1 MIKSKNKFISCGL
14 SLLLLIAI
22 LDLNHH
28 HEHDEYP
35 NRYNIFDLSSE
46 VSDLHETSNQC
57 VKCLTK
63 VQRFTAI
70 NSFDFSFQNLSSVF
84 YSSEEKVAM
93 DTFNYSIY
101 YIFLIFAA
109 LLIDHYLT

>member
-1 MIKSKNKFISCGL
+1 MIKLKNKFISCGL

-63 VQRFTAI
+63 VQRFTSI

-84 YSSEEKVAM
+84 YFSEEMIFEKLINF
-93 DTFNYSIY
+93 DLNSRPPP
-101 YIFLIFAA
+101 FLI
-109 LLIDHYLT
+109 

>member
-28 HEHDEYP
+28 HEPDEYS

-63 VQRFTAI
+63 VQRSTAI

-84 YSSEEKVAM
+84 YFSEEM
-93 DTFNYSIY
+93 
-101 YIFLIFAA
+101 IFDKLINFELNSRPPPF
-109 LLIDHYLT
+109 LL

>member
-63 VQRFTAI
+63 VQRFTSI

-84 YSSEEKVAM
+84 YSSEEM
-93 DTFNYSIY
+93 
-101 YIFLIFAA
+101 IFDKLINFDLNSRPPPF
-109 LLIDHYLT
+109 LL

>member
-63 VQRFTAI
+63 VQRFTSI

-84 YSSEEKVAM
+84 YASEE
-93 DTFNYSIY
+93 I
-101 YIFLIFAA
+101 IFDKLINFDLNSRPPPF
-109 LLIDHYLT
+109 LL

>member
-28 HEHDEYP
+28 HEHEYP

-46 VSDLHETSNQC
+46 VSDFHEISNQC

-63 VQRFTAI
+63 VYRFTSI

-84 YSSEEKVAM
+84 YFSEEM
-93 DTFNYSIY
+93 
-101 YIFLIFAA
+101 IFDKLINFDLNSRPPPF
-109 LLIDHYLT
+109 LL

>member
-1 MIKSKNKFISCGL
+1 MVKSKNKFISCGL

-35 NRYNIFDLSSE
+35 NRCNIFDLSSE

-63 VQRFTAI
+63 VQRFTSI

-84 YSSEEKVAM
+84 YFSEEM
-93 DTFNYSIY
+93 
-101 YIFLIFAA
+101 IFDKLINFDLNSRPPPF
-109 LLIDHYLT
+109 LL

>member
-84 YSSEEKVAM
+84 YSSEEM
-93 DTFNYSIY
+93 
-101 YIFLIFAA
+101 IFDKLINFDLNSRPPPF
-109 LLIDHYLT
+109 LL

>member
-1 MIKSKNKFISCGL
+1 MIKLKNKFISCGL

-63 VQRFTAI
+63 VQRFTSI
-70 NSFDFSFQNLSSVF
+70 NSFDFSFQNLSSIF
-84 YSSEEKVAM
+84 YFSEEM
-93 DTFNYSIY
+93 
-101 YIFLIFAA
+101 IFDKLINFDLNSRPPPF
-109 LLIDHYLT
+109 LL

>member
-14 SLLLLIAI
+14 SLLLLVAI

-28 HEHDEYP
+28 HEHEYS

-84 YSSEEKVAM
+84 YSSEEM
-93 DTFNYSIY
+93 
-101 YIFLIFAA
+101 IFDKLINFDLNSRPPPF
-109 LLIDHYLT
+109 LL

>member
-63 VQRFTAI
+63 VQRFTSI

-84 YSSEEKVAM
+84 YFSEEK
-93 DTFNYSIY
+93 
-101 YIFLIFAA
+101 IFDKLINFDLNSRPPPF
-109 LLIDHYLT
+109 LL

>member
-63 VQRFTAI
+63 VQRFTSI

-84 YSSEEKVAM
+84 YFSEEMIFEKLINF
-93 DTFNYSIY
+93 DLNSRPPP
-101 YIFLIFAA
+101 FLI
-109 LLIDHYLT
+109 

>member
-14 SLLLLIAI
+14 SLLLLVAI

-28 HEHDEYP
+28 HEHEYS
-35 NRYNIFDLSSE
+35 NRYNIFDLSNE
-46 VSDLHETSNQC
+46 FSDLHENSNQC

-63 VQRFTAI
+63 VQSFTSI

-84 YSSEEKVAM
+84 YFSEEM
-93 DTFNYSIY
+93 
-101 YIFLIFAA
+101 IFDKLINFDLNSRPPPF
-109 LLIDHYLT
+109 LL

>member
-46 VSDLHETSNQC
+46 VSGLHETSNQC
-57 VKCLTK
+57 VKCLNK

-84 YSSEEKVAM
+84 YFSEEM
-93 DTFNYSIY
+93 
-101 YIFLIFAA
+101 IFDKLINFDLNSRPPPF
-109 LLIDHYLT
+109 LL

>member
-22 LDLNHH
+22 LGLNHH

-46 VSDLHETSNQC
+46 VSDFHETSNQC

-63 VQRFTAI
+63 VQRFTSI
-70 NSFDFSFQNLSSVF
+70 NGFDFSFQNLSSVF
-84 YSSEEKVAM
+84 YFSEEMIFDKLINF
-93 DTFNYSIY
+93 DLNSRPPP
-101 YIFLIFAA
+101 FLI
-109 LLIDHYLT
+109 

>member
-63 VQRFTAI
+63 VQRFTSI

-84 YSSEEKVAM
+84 YSSEEMIFDKLINF
-93 DTFNYSIY
+93 DLNSRPPP
-101 YIFLIFAA
+101 FLI
-109 LLIDHYLT
+109 

>member
-14 SLLLLIAI
+14 SFLLLIAI

-63 VQRFTAI
+63 VQRFTSI

-84 YSSEEKVAM
+84 YFSEEM
-93 DTFNYSIY
+93 IFDTLINFDLNSRPPP
-101 YIFLIFAA
+101 FL
-109 LLIDHYLT
+109 L

>member
-57 VKCLTK
+57 VKCLNK
-63 VQRFTAI
+63 VQRFASI
-70 NSFDFSFQNLSSVF
+70 NSFDFSFQHLSSVF
-84 YSSEEKVAM
+84 YSSEEM
-93 DTFNYSIY
+93 
-101 YIFLIFAA
+101 IFDKLINFDLNSRPPPF
-109 LLIDHYLT
+109 LL

>member
-46 VSDLHETSNQC
+46 VSDFHETSNQC

-63 VQRFTAI
+63 VQRFTSI

-84 YSSEEKVAM
+84 YFSEEM
-93 DTFNYSIY
+93 
-101 YIFLIFAA
+101 IFDKLINFDLNSRPPPF
-109 LLIDHYLT
+109 LL

>member
-46 VSDLHETSNQC
+46 VSDFHETSNQC

-63 VQRFTAI
+63 VQRFTSI
-70 NSFDFSFQNLSSVF
+70 NSFDFSFQDLSSLF
-84 YSSEEKVAM
+84 YFSEEM
-93 DTFNYSIY
+93 IFDTFINFDLNSRPPP
-101 YIFLIFAA
+101 FL
-109 LLIDHYLT
+109 L

>member
-1 MIKSKNKFISCGL
+1 MVKSKNKFISCGL

-63 VQRFTAI
+63 VQRFTSI
-70 NSFDFSFQNLSSVF
+70 NSFDFSFQDLSSVF
-84 YSSEEKVAM
+84 YFSEEM
-93 DTFNYSIY
+93 IFDTLINFDLNSRPPP
-101 YIFLIFAA
+101 FL
-109 LLIDHYLT
+109 L

>member
-28 HEHDEYP
+28 HEHDSP
-35 NRYNIFDLSSE
+35 DRYNIFDLSSE
-46 VSDLHETSNQC
+46 VSDFHETSNQC
-57 VKCLTK
+57 VQGLTK
-63 VQRFTAI
+63 VQRFTSI

-84 YSSEEKVAM
+84 YFSEEMIFEKLINF
-93 DTFNYSIY
+93 DLNSRPPP
-101 YIFLIFAA
+101 FLI
-109 LLIDHYLT
+109 